1 MRHFLSRFFAALAH
15 RGGVANTLRRASEVH
30 RREGWPGIVLRL
42 RRVSSTVF
50 DVYGRQQSYLQWL
63 EEFFPSSIQ
72 RHDQLRGFMRNWNYQ
87 PLISIVVPVY
97 NPRLDWLIQAI
108 DSVRHQIYPHWEICL
123 ADDAST
129 HPKVRMLL
137 SELSKE
143 DPRIRVVFRPVNG
156 HISAATNS
164 AISLAQGDYLGFLDQ
179 DDLLAAEALF
189 WIVQALQESPR
200 PKFLFSDEDK
210 VDENGKRFT
219 PFFKCDLNRE
229 LLLSQNMVTHFAVY
243 ESRLIESLGGCR
255 IGFEGA
261 QDYDLTLRAIDA
273 LPASAIVHIPRV
285 LYHWRLHRDSTAGSA
300 KAKPYALMAA
310 KAAIEEHLQRNAETA
325 QVATNV
331 DFGICHV
338 SFDCPNPPP
347 LVSILIP
354 TRNAFE
360 LLSTCIESI
369 RKLTAYPAYEIVVI
383 DNGSNKSDALC
394 YFERLSRQDGCRV
407 IRDDRP
413 FNFSALNNRAAES
426 AHGSILV
433 LLNNDTE
440 VIQSDWLDILV
451 SQASRPCNGV
461 VGAKLLYPD
470 RRVQHAGVVL
480 GIGDC
485 AGHLHHGLEAHDMGY
500 FSRAA
505 LTQNFSAVTA
515 ACFAVRK
522 EIYIAAGG
530 LNEQQLAIAFNDIDF
545 CLKVQSLGYRN
556 VWAADCVLIHHES
569 VSRGFENTPEK
580 IERFRHEVAYMQSRW
595 GHIIWNDPC
604 YSPNLTLEG
613 MHCQLANPPRV
624 PALPLP
630 NQSTA
635 KVSSAIRYGLVI
647 PTKNAGPRWELV
659 LASLKKQQGLAPE
672 VLVVDS
678 GSTDHTNRLTRLS
691 GYRCVEIA
699 PQLFSHGKTRQ
710 QALEQLNCD
719 IVFFLTQDAVLATPT
734 SLLELSSA
742 FDDPQVAVAYGRQ
755 LPRPDAKFS
764 DWMLRRFNYPAQ
776 SAVRSFDDRKRLG
789 LRCAFNSNSF
799 SAYRVSA
806 LLAVG
811 GFDAEI
817 PVGEDIVACAAL
829 LQAGYTSA
837 YVAHSYVIHSH
848 NYRLAEEFERYRQ
861 IGQMHKMRPELLE
874 TFGRPEGEGFR
885 LVVSELKAA
894 FRISLWAVLSSLARA
909 AVKYLG
915 YRRGVMS

>member
-1 MRHFLSRFFAALAH
+1 
-15 RGGVANTLRRASEVH
+15 
-30 RREGWPGIVLRL
+30 
-42 RRVSSTVF
+42 
-50 DVYGRQQSYLQWL
+50 
-63 EEFFPSSIQ
+63 
-72 RHDQLRGFMRNWNYQ
+72 
-87 PLISIVVPVY
+87 
-97 NPRLDWLIQAI
+97 
-108 DSVRHQIYPHWEICL
+108 
-123 ADDAST
+123 
-129 HPKVRMLL
+129 
-137 SELSKE
+137 
-143 DPRIRVVFRPVNG
+143 
-156 HISAATNS
+156 
-164 AISLAQGDYLGFLDQ
+164 
-179 DDLLAAEALF
+179 
-189 WIVQALQESPR
+189 
-200 PKFLFSDEDK
+200 
-210 VDENGKRFT
+210 
-219 PFFKCDLNRE
+219 
-229 LLLSQNMVTHFAVY
+229 
-243 ESRLIESLGGCR
+243 
-255 IGFEGA
+255 
-261 QDYDLTLRAIDA
+261 
-273 LPASAIVHIPRV
+273 
-285 LYHWRLHRDSTAGSA
+285 
-300 KAKPYALMAA
+300 
-310 KAAIEEHLQRNAETA
+310 
-325 QVATNV
+325 
-331 DFGICHV
+331 
-338 SFDCPNPPP
+338 
-347 LVSILIP
+347 
-354 TRNAFE
+354 
-360 LLSTCIESI
+360 
-369 RKLTAYPAYEIVVI
+369 
-383 DNGSNKSDALC
+383 
-394 YFERLSRQDGCRV
+394 
-407 IRDDRP
+407 
-413 FNFSALNNRAAES
+413 
-426 AHGSILV
+426 
-433 LLNNDTE
+433 
-440 VIQSDWLDILV
+440 
-451 SQASRPCNGV
+451 
-461 VGAKLLYPD
+461 
-470 RRVQHAGVVL
+470 
-480 GIGDC
+480 
-485 AGHLHHGLEAHDMGY
+485 
-500 FSRAA
+500 
-505 LTQNFSAVTA
+505 
-515 ACFAVRK
+515 
-522 EIYIAAGG
+522 
-530 LNEQQLAIAFNDIDF
+530 
-545 CLKVQSLGYRN
+545 LGYRN
-556 VWAADCVLIHHES
+556 VWAADCILIHHES

-635 KVSSAIRYGLVI
+635 KASPAIRYGLVI

-734 SLLELSSA
+734 SLLELSGA

-829 LQAGYTSA
+829 LQAGYKSA

-894 FRISLWAVLSSLARA
+894 FRISPWAVLSSLARA

-915 YRRGVMS
+915 YRRGVVS

>member
-15 RGGVANTLRRASEVH
+15 RGGVANTLRRAGEVY
-30 RREGWPGIVLRL
+30 RREGSAGIFLRL
-42 RRVSSTVF
+42 RRVFSTVF

-63 EEFFPSSIQ
+63 EEFFPSSTQ
-72 RHDQLRGFMRNWNYQ
+72 RYDQLRGYMRDWTYQ

-97 NPRLDWLIQAI
+97 NPRIDWLIQAI
-108 DSVRHQIYPHWEICL
+108 DSVRNQIYPHWEICL

-129 HPKVRMLL
+129 HPEVRTILG
-137 SELSKE
+137 ELSKE
-143 DPRIRVVFRPVNG
+143 DSRIRVAFRPENG

-164 AISLAQGDYLGFLDQ
+164 AIELARGDYLGFLDQ
-179 DDLLAAEALF
+179 DDLLALEALF
-189 WIVQALQESPR
+189 WVVEALQESPR

-210 VDENGKRFT
+210 VDENGKRFA

-261 QDYDLTLRAIDA
+261 QDYDLTLRAIDT
-273 LPASAIVHIPRV
+273 LPADAILHIPRV
-285 LYHWRLHRDSTAGSA
+285 LYHWRLHGDSTAGSA
-300 KAKPYALMAA
+300 KAKPYALLAA
-310 KAAIEEHLQRNAETA
+310 KAAIEEHLQRNGETA
-325 QVATNV
+325 RVAANV
-331 DFGICHV
+331 DYGICNV
-338 SFDCPNPPP
+338 SFDCPSPPP

-354 TRNAFE
+354 TRNAIE

-369 RKLTAYPAYEIVVI
+369 QKLTAYPAYEIVVI
-383 DNGSNKSDALC
+383 DNGSNEPEVLR
-394 YFERLSRQDGCRV
+394 YLERLSHQNWCQV
-407 IRDDRP
+407 IRDDKP

-426 AHGSILV
+426 ARGSILV

-440 VIQSDWLDILV
+440 IINSDWLDILV

-522 EIYIAAGG
+522 ETYIAAGG
-530 LNEQQLAIAFNDIDF
+530 LNEHQLAIAFNDIDF

-556 VWAADCVLIHHES
+556 VWAADCILIHHES
-569 VSRGFENTPEK
+569 VSRGYENTPEK
-580 IERFRHEVAYMQSRW
+580 IERFRNEVAFMQSQW
-595 GHIIWNDPC
+595 GHIIWNDPY

-624 PALPLP
+624 PAFPLRE
-630 NQSTA
+630 QYTS
-635 KVSSAIRYGLVI
+635 KSGVAIRYGLVI

-659 LASLKKQQGLAPE
+659 LASLKKQRGLKFE

-678 GSTDHTNRLTRLS
+678 GSTDHTNRLTRLA
-691 GYRCVEIA
+691 GHRLIEIT
-699 PQLFSHGKTRQ
+699 PQSFSHGKTRQ
-710 QALEQLNCD
+710 QALEQLNCE

-742 FDDPQVAVAYGRQ
+742 FNDPQVAVAYGRQ
-755 LPRPDAKFS
+755 LPRPDARFS
-764 DWMLRRFNYPAQ
+764 AWMLRRFNYPAE
-776 SAVRSFDDRKRLG
+776 SAVRNFADRKRLG

-799 SAYRVSA
+799 AAYRVSA
-806 LLAVG
+806 LSAVG

-817 PVGEDIVACAAL
+817 PVGEDIAACAAL
-829 LQAGYTSA
+829 LQAGYKSA

-861 IGQMHKMRPELLE
+861 IGQMHKMRPQLLE
-874 TFGRPEGEGFR
+874 RFGRPEGEGLR
-885 LVVSELKAA
+885 LVVSEIKAA
-894 FRISLWAVLSSLARA
+894 FRISPLAVLSSLARA

-915 YRRGVMS
+915 YRRGYLS